1 MFDFPTIT
9 TSPDDGDFW
18 DKVKAI
24 NTIHPLAVP
33 EHWRALIHVR
43 CGAAFGGSQ
52 PSLVTLKRV
61 VFKSGGQKMFQSL
74 KRRPRDARYTGP
86 ELIECDGHRLEIGAI
101 ARIEVELLE
110 YNPYNWWEN
119 NDATHHAGH
128 NAMTA
133 VYDSHGDF
141 MCWQCACGYRY
152 EKEKTT

>member
-86 ELIECDGHRLEIGAI
+86 ELIECDGHRLEIGAHGQEEPAGPGKDEEI
-101 ARIEVELLE
+101 AEDAR
-110 YNPYNWWEN
+110 N
-119 NDATHHAGH
+119 ATHHAGH

-133 VYDSHGDF
+133 VHDSHGDF

-152 EKEKTT
+152 EKEKTA